1 MLKRIAF
8 ALLIVSFLAPAAVLA
23 DGMIVPRP
31 ERYVWETE
39 QQAVIFYEN
48 NQETLVLSVSFQG
61 NAEDF
66 AWIVP
71 TPSRPE
77 VSKSSDELFASLQ
90 ELTTPIYDY
99 SQPMPLRETGLM
111 GYDEK
116 GVYVLETKQIDYY
129 KIAVL
134 EANNADSLSQW
145 LKDNGYQYPES
156 GKYIL
161 DNYIQSGWYFT
172 AIKIVD
178 DYLSAN
184 VEYQL
189 NSGHAIPLKLEFA
202 TSKIVYPLKISA
214 IEHQNNVRSD
224 RYYQNQQLGIL
235 LYVIADN
242 KQELPQFT
250 AQYAGWLKKNS
261 LENLAYDDNGNAWLR
276 PVKDKYFLTKLYRL
290 MTRAEMNSDLYLRQ
304 AGDNTTVNAPD
315 SVESK
320 GFTGFIVAMLVGGL
334 VMLGLLVI
342 LLVSGMRK
350 EKNSFN
356 NN

>member
-1 MLKRIAF
+1 MIKRIAL
-8 ALLIVSFLAPAAVLA
+8 ALLAVSFLAPAAVLA

-31 ERYVWETE
+31 ERYAWETE

-77 VSKSSDELFASLQ
+77 VSKSSDELFTYLQ
-90 ELTTPIYDY
+90 ELTTPLYDY
-99 SQPMPLRETGLM
+99 PQPLPLMGVSPV

-129 KIAVL
+129 QIAVL
-134 EANNADSLSQW
+134 EANDADALSQW
-145 LKDNGYQYPES
+145 LKDNGYEYPES
-156 GKYIL
+156 SKYIL
-161 DNYIQSGWYFT
+161 DSYIQSGWYFT

-178 DYLSAN
+178 DYPSAN

-202 TSKIVYPLKISA
+202 ANKIVYPLKISA
-214 IEHQNNVRSD
+214 VEHQNNVRSD
-224 RYYQNQQLGIL
+224 RYYQNQPLGIL
-235 LYVIADN
+235 LYVITDN
-242 KQELPQFT
+242 KQELPQFAT
-250 AQYAGWLKKNS
+250 QYAGWLKKNS

-276 PVKDKYFLTKLYRL
+276 PAKDKYFLTKLYRL
-290 MTRAEMNSDLYLRQ
+290 MTRAEMSSDLYLRQ
-304 AGDNTTVNAPD
+304 AGDNTTINAPE
-315 SVESK
+315 SAESK
-320 GFTGFIVAMLVGGL
+320 GFTGFIVIMLVGGL
-334 VMLGLLVI
+334 MMIGLLVI

>member
-8 ALLIVSFLAPAAVLA
+8 ALLAVSFLAPTVVLA

-31 ERYVWETE
+31 DRYVWETE
-39 QQAVIFYEN
+39 QKAVIFYEN

-77 VSKSSDELFASLQ
+77 VSKSSDELFTSLQ
-90 ELTTPIYDY
+90 ELTAPIYDY
-99 SQPMPLRETGLM
+99 PQPMPLRDASSV
-111 GYDEK
+111 GYDEQ

-129 KIAVL
+129 KITVL
-134 EANNADSLSQW
+134 EANNVDSLSQW

-161 DNYIQSGWYFT
+161 DSYIKSGWYFT

-178 DYLSAN
+178 DYASAN
-184 VEYQL
+184 IEYQL

-202 TSKIVYPLKISA
+202 ASKIVYPLKISA
-214 IEHQNNVRSD
+214 IEHQNNIRSD

-235 LYVIADN
+235 LYVITDN
-242 KQELPQFT
+242 KQELPQFST
-250 AQYAGWLKKNS
+250 QYAGWLKKNS

-276 PVKDKYFLTKLYRL
+276 PAKDKYFLSKLYRL

-304 AGDNTTVNAPD
+304 AGNNTTVNAPD

-334 VMLGLLVI
+334 VMIGLLVI

-350 EKNSFN
+350 K
-356 NN
+356 